1 MIPDI
6 NPKVERLL
14 RAEAG
19 PDRGEFWCNASALAP
34 WLTAFVSKQAL
45 AGTRRASASRVSR
58 PSFL

>member
-19 PDRGEFWCNASALAP
+19 PDRTEANSRA
-34 WLTAFVSKQAL
+34 
-45 AGTRRASASRVSR
+45 TRPPSR
-58 PSFL
+58 LG